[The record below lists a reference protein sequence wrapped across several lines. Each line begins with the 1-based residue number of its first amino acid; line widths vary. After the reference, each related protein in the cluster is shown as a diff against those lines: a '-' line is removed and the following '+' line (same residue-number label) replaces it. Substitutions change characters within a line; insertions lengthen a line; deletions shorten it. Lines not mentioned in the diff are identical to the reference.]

1 MGPKKTSRKKSE
13 KCQYYDRGYCKNGKD
28 CQDYHP
34 DKVCPDSN
42 CFEENCTFRHP
53 NPCKFG
59 QRCFFNKK
67 KICSF
72 SHVTLV
78 IDERFEEMDKRIK
91 NLEKEKQNCNDL
103 TKKMEKKCEAFEN
116 RIELLKKTSGKRT
129 TNFIV

>member
-1 MGPKKTSRKKSE
+1 MGPKKNSKNKSE

-28 CQDYHP
+28 CQDNHP
-34 DKVCPDSN
+34 DKVCPDSK

-78 IDERFEEMDKRIK
+78 SDERFEEMEKRIK

-103 TKKMEKKCEAFEN
+103 TKKMEKKFEAFEN
-116 RIELLKKTSGKRT
+116 RIELLKKTVVDK
-129 TNFIV
+129 